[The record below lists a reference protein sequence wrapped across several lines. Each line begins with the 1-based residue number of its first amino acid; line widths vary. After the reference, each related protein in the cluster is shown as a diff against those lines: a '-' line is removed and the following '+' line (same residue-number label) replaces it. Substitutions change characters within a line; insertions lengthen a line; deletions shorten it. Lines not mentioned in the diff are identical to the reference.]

1 MHGIDRAGRMK
12 TMMRRRLS
20 LVQALAGISL
30 ALAAG
35 SAAAIQSRYNLAPP
49 AISKRDPV
57 TGELVKRQFGPWM
70 RTAFA
75 WLKRFKGVRGS
86 VLDLFGKTE
95 ERRMERELV
104 EHYLGLVDEMV
115 QRLSPAN
122 HAAAVALAGVPDE
135 IRGYGH
141 VKEKNVALARTLY
154 EQRLLAFRNP
164 QAVAAAPRATVA
176 A

>member
-1 MHGIDRAGRMK
+1 
-12 TMMRRRLS
+12 
-20 LVQALAGISL
+20 
-30 ALAAG
+30 
-35 SAAAIQSRYNLAPP
+35 
-49 AISKRDPV
+49 
-57 TGELVKRQFGPWM
+57 
-70 RTAFA
+70 
-75 WLKRFKGVRGS
+75 
-86 VLDLFGKTE
+86 
-95 ERRMERELV
+95 MERELV

-122 HAAAVALAGVPDE
+122 HAAAVALASVPDE

-164 QAVAAAPRATVA
+164 QAVAPAPRATVA